1 MTISIKKTEVLYQP
15 ARGNAYEPP
24 VIFIEGKQLK
34 AVELFKYLG
43 SLVSSHASPD
53 EEITAR
59 IGKATSAYGRLNKRL
74 WKNRDIRLDTKISVY
89 KAAVTT
95 SLRSEERR
103 VGKECRS
110 RWSPY
115 H

>member
-1 MTISIKKTEVLYQP
+1 MVTHM
-15 ARGNAYEPP
+15 EPP

-43 SLVSSHASPD
+43 SIVSSHASPD
-53 EEITAR
+53 KEITAR
-59 IGKATSAYGRLNKRL
+59 IGKATSAYGRLNKHL

-95 SLRSEERR
+95 SLLFGCEAWTLKRLIFLN
-103 VGKECRS
+103 
-110 RWSPY
+110 
-115 H
+115 